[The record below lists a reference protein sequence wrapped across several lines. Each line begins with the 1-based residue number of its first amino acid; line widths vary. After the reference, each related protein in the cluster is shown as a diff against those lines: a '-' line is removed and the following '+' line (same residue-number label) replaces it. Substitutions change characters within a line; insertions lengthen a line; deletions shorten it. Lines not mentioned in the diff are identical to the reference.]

1 MKSWVRLGLLAAL
14 FASVPVLPALAGAKY
29 TAQGFAI
36 DAQQPPRVV
45 VVRPKIFVGV
55 LDSQNREIE
64 DPEWLAATHTNL
76 QAALKRN
83 PSAKAVQWRFDD
95 WNAPTSKPLSE
106 ELWQAAR
113 YINGDLI
120 FKAPQGTMPVAP
132 GEDWQKRLKAIPK
145 GYYEYALPMGAV
157 EELRATDPEAQ
168 FALLINMHD
177 AYTTDGAKLARLL
190 GGMGNV
196 LTTGT
201 NTMPLP
207 PHHGFAMLIDLTS
220 GRIVW
225 FYNDGAFGG
234 DLRKAASADKRVA
247 QTLTGWPVPR

>member
-1 MKSWVRLGLLAAL
+1 MKTWVRLGLVAALLAA
-14 FASVPVLPALAGAKY
+14 VPAMPVLAGAKY

-36 DAQQPPRVV
+36 DPRQPPRVV

-64 DPEWLAATHTNL
+64 DPEWLAETHVNL

-83 PSAKAVQWRFDD
+83 PSAKAVEWRFAD
-95 WNAPTSKPLSE
+95 WNAPDSKPLSDAV
-106 ELWQAAR
+106 WQPAR
-113 YINGDLI
+113 FINGDLI
-120 FKAPQGTMPVAP
+120 FKVPQGTMPVKP

-145 GYYEYALPMGAV
+145 GYYEYALPPDAV

-177 AYTTDGAKLARLL
+177 AFTTDGAKLARLL

-196 LTTGT
+196 VTSGV

-207 PHHGFAMLIDLTS
+207 PHHGFAMLIDLAN

-234 DLRKAASADKRVA
+234 DLRKATSADKRVA
-247 QTLTGWPVPR
+247 QMLTGWPMPR